1 MMPGP
6 KPSTSIA
13 ASRDDD
19 DQMLVQLR
27 KCDLRELI
35 ADTVAEAIADALDDL
50 KRNREPDLLG
60 GKEMAAK
67 LGVSRTKLHVLR
79 TEGCP
84 SVKVGDVYKFE
95 PAAVMAWLKAR
106 GAK

>member
-1 MMPGP
+1 MAHP
-6 KPSTSIA
+6 KTSTASA
-13 ASRDDD
+13 AARDDGE
-19 DQMLVQLR
+19 QMLVQLR

-35 ADTVAEAIADALDDL
+35 ADTVAEALADALDDL

-60 GKEMAAK
+60 GKDMAAK

-84 SVKVGDVYKFE
+84 CVKVGDTYKFE
-95 PAAVMAWLKAR
+95 PAAVMAWLKGR